1 MESRLH
7 DVPSYMKAKASIIS
21 GETVEVR
28 ISDII
33 YRLTMKEVF
42 EKIEN
47 ENFSASL
54 EMKGLRE

>member
-1 MESRLH
+1 
-7 DVPSYMKAKASIIS
+7 MKAKASIIS